1 MRFDASPLLLHPPS
15 SLPRG
20 ESEGEGEEE
29 ERAGRF
35 CPLLTVAKR
44 EKARHRGDKR
54 HRRGILSVGSASWP
68 PSSPPPPPA
77 FNGHS
82 LARDRCTVKTENI
95 FPTRGGEGEDRGWTG
110 SAFDRRAISAPK
122 GFRRESVFFRKS
134 QGLTIPLLLGNSV
147 FPRLRVFLLGVVRR
161 R

>member
-1 MRFDASPLLLHPPS
+1 M
-15 SLPRG
+15 
-20 ESEGEGEEE
+20 
-29 ERAGRF
+29 
-35 CPLLTVAKR
+35 AKR

-68 PSSPPPPPA
+68 PSPSPSPPA

-95 FPTRGGEGEDRGWTG
+95 FPTRGGGGEDRGWTG

-147 FPRLRVFLLGVVRR
+147 FPRLRVFLLGVVHRR
-161 R
+161 RSSLLVPLGLDYTHVRSLFSRLSRINRRFSNVDG